1 MAKNKKK
8 TFLPA
13 LTLLLTAPVFG
24 EVLST
29 SSPPVEFFKPAVFL
43 IQVALYGSG
52 ALLVR
57 ECARRWHKGW
67 ISILLLGM
75 AYGIYEEG
83 LVVRSFF
90 DPNWVDIGVLGSYG
104 RMAGINWI
112 WSISLTIF
120 HAVVSIGLPILVVE
134 LVFPQQHKEPWLGK
148 AGSVITGVVFASFLF
163 FASALKLYAILADK
177 FLLCLVCMAGLIY
190 LAYKWKDNWF
200 EAKNKKNVKPGKI
213 GFGGFVWMV
222 LFVLGM
228 WLLPALN
235 LPASLTFAYLAAL
248 PWLGVRQMKHWSCE
262 AWSERQQWALAVGL
276 LTPWLSM
283 SVIGELQNAARPDDT
298 RGLIAA
304 AILVLVGLLLLRWRI
319 GKREKEQE

>member
-1 MAKNKKK
+1 MAGKKKK
-8 TFLPA
+8 TLLPA
-13 LTLLLTAPVFG
+13 LTLLLIAPVFG

-29 SSPPVEFFKPAVFL
+29 SSPPAEFFKPAVFL
-43 IQVALYGSG
+43 IQVGLYGSG

-104 RMAGINWI
+104 RLGGINWI

-134 LVFPQQHKEPWLGK
+134 LVFLQHRKEPWLGK
-148 AGSVITGVVFASFLF
+148 AGLVITGVVFACFLF
-163 FASALKLYAILADK
+163 FASLLKLYAISIVE
-177 FLLCLVCMAGLIY
+177 FLLCLVCMAGLIL
-190 LAYKWKDNWF
+190 LAYHWKDGWL
-200 EAKNKKNVKPGKI
+200 EVKNKKTVSPTKI
-213 GFGGFVWMV
+213 GFSGFVWM
-222 LFVLGM
+222 LLLVLGM
-228 WLLPALN
+228 GLLPALN
-235 LPASLTFAYLAAL
+235 LPAWGTFIFLAAL
-248 PWLGVRQMKHWSCE
+248 PWLGIWQMKRWNCE
-262 AWSERQQWALAVGL
+262 AWNESRQWALAVGL
-276 LTPWLSM
+276 LAPWLSM

-298 RGLIAA
+298 RGLMAA
-304 AILVLVGLLLLRWRI
+304 ALLILMGLLLLRLRI

>member
-1 MAKNKKK
+1 MAGKKKK
-8 TFLPA
+8 TLLPA
-13 LTLLLTAPVFG
+13 LTLLLIAPVFG

-29 SSPPVEFFKPAVFL
+29 SSPPAEFFKPAVFL
-43 IQVALYGSG
+43 IQVGLYGSG

-104 RMAGINWI
+104 RLGGINWI

-134 LVFPQQHKEPWLGK
+134 LLFPQHRKEPWLGK
-148 AGSVITGVVFASFLF
+148 TGLVITGVVFACFLF
-163 FASALKLYAILADK
+163 FASLLKLYAISIVE
-177 FLLCLVCMAGLIY
+177 FLLCLVCMAGLIL
-190 LAYKWKDNWF
+190 LAYHWKDGWL
-200 EAKNKKNVKPGKI
+200 EVKNKKTVSSTKI
-213 GFGGFVWMV
+213 GFSGFVWM
-222 LFVLGM
+222 LLLVLGM
-228 WLLPALN
+228 GLLPALN
-235 LPASLTFAYLAAL
+235 LPAWGTFIFLAAL
-248 PWLGVRQMKHWSCE
+248 PWLGIWQMKRWNCE
-262 AWSERQQWALAVGL
+262 AWNESRQWALAVGL
-276 LTPWLSM
+276 LAPWLSM

-298 RGLIAA
+298 RGLMAA
-304 AILVLVGLLLLRWRI
+304 ALLILMGLLLLRLRI

>member
-1 MAKNKKK
+1 MAENKKR

-24 EVLST
+24 EILST
-29 SSPPVEFFKPAVFL
+29 SSPPAEFFQPATFL
-43 IQVALYGSG
+43 ILVGLYGSG

-57 ECARRWHKGW
+57 ECVRRWHKGW

-134 LVFPQQHKEPWLGK
+134 LVFPQNRKDPWLGK
-148 AGSVITGVVFASFLF
+148 AGLVITGVVFASFLF
-163 FASALKLYAILADK
+163 FASLLKLYAIPA
-177 FLLCLVCMAGLIY
+177 
-190 LAYKWKDNWF
+190 
-200 EAKNKKNVKPGKI
+200 GKI
-213 GFGGFVWMV
+213 PVMPGLHGR
-222 LFVLGM
+222 LD
-228 WLLPALN
+228 
-235 LPASLTFAYLAAL
+235 LA
-248 PWLGVRQMKHWSCE
+248 C
-262 AWSERQQWALAVGL
+262 
-276 LTPWLSM
+276 
-283 SVIGELQNAARPDDT
+283 I
-298 RGLIAA
+298 
-304 AILVLVGLLLLRWRI
+304 
-319 GKREKEQE
+319 

>member
-13 LTLLLTAPVFG
+13 LTLLLIAPVFG

-29 SSPPVEFFKPAVFL
+29 SSPPMEFFKPAVFL

-67 ISILLLGM
+67 ISVLLLGM

-90 DPNWVDIGVLGSYG
+90 NPNWVDIGVLGSYG

-134 LVFPQQHKEPWLGK
+134 LLFPLHREEPWLGK
-148 AGSVITGVVFASFLF
+148 AGLVVTGVVFASFLF
-163 FASALKLYAILADK
+163 FASALKLYAIPAGK
-177 FLLCLVCMAGLIY
+177 FLLCLACMAGLIY
-190 LAYKWKDNWF
+190 LAFKWKDNWL
-200 EAKNKKNVKPGKI
+200 EVKNKKSVKPGKI
-213 GFGGFVWMV
+213 GFGGFAWM
-222 LFVLGM
+222 LLLIFGM

-235 LPASLTFAYLAAL
+235 LPAGLTSIFLAAL
-248 PWLGVRQMKHWSCE
+248 PWLGVRQMKRWNCE
-262 AWSERQQWALAVGL
+262 AWSERQQWAMTVGL
-276 LTPWLSM
+276 LTPWFFLASFADL
-283 SVIGELQNAARPDDT
+283 ENATRADDT
-298 RGLIAA
+298 RGLMAA
-304 AILVLVGLLLLRWRI
+304 SVVILAGLLLLRWRI
-319 GKREKEQE
+319 GKREKEQK

>member
-13 LTLLLTAPVFG
+13 LTLLLIAPVFG

-29 SSPPVEFFKPAVFL
+29 SSPPMEFFKPAVFL

-90 DPNWVDIGVLGSYG
+90 DPNWVDIGLLGSYG

-120 HAVVSIGLPILVVE
+120 HAVVSIGLPILIVE
-134 LVFPQQHKEPWLGK
+134 LLFPQQRTKPWLGK
-148 AGSVITGVVFASFLF
+148 TGLIVTGVVFASFLF
-163 FASALKLYAILADK
+163 FAPLLKLYAISAVE

-190 LAYKWKDNWF
+190 LAFKWKDNWL
-200 EAKNKKNVKPGKI
+200 EVKNKKSVKPGKI
-213 GFGGFVWMV
+213 GFSGFLWM
-222 LFVLGM
+222 LLLIFGM

-235 LPASLTFAYLAAL
+235 LPAWLVFCLLAAL
-248 PWLGVRQMKHWSCE
+248 PWLGVWQMKRWSCE
-262 AWSERQQWALAVGL
+262 VWSERQQWAMAVGL
-276 LTPWLSM
+276 LTPWFVM
-283 SVIGELQNAARPDDT
+283 SIIGELQNASRPDDT
-298 RGLIAA
+298 RGLMAA
-304 AILVLVGLLLLRWRI
+304 ALLVLVGLILLRWRI
-319 GKREKEQE
+319 GKREKEPG

>member
-13 LTLLLTAPVFG
+13 LTLLLIAPVFG

-29 SSPPVEFFKPAVFL
+29 SSPPMEFFKPAVFL

-57 ECARRWHKGW
+57 EYARRWHKGW

-120 HAVVSIGLPILVVE
+120 HAVMSIGLPILVVE
-134 LVFPQQHKEPWLGK
+134 LVFPKLRTEPWLGK
-148 AGSVITGVVFASFLF
+148 AGLVITGVVFASFLL
-163 FASALKLYAILADK
+163 FAPLLKLYAISIGE
-177 FLLCLVCMAGLIY
+177 FLLCLACMAALVY
-190 LAYKWKDNWF
+190 LAYKWKEDWL
-200 EAKNKKNVKPGKI
+200 EAKNKKSAKSSKI
-213 GFGGFVWMV
+213 GFSGFAWMV

-235 LPASLTFAYLAAL
+235 LPAWLTFIFIAAL
-248 PWLGVRQMKHWSCE
+248 PWLGVHQMKRWNSK

-276 LTPWLSM
+276 LTPWFIM
-283 SVIGELQNAARPDDT
+283 SIIGELQNAARPDDT

-304 AILVLVGLLLLRWRI
+304 ALLVLAGLLLLRWRI

>member
-1 MAKNKKK
+1 MTENKKR

-13 LTLLLTAPVFG
+13 LTLLLTAPIFG
-24 EVLST
+24 EILST
-29 SSPPVEFFKPAVFL
+29 SSPPAEFFQPATFL
-43 IQVALYGSG
+43 ILVGLYGCG

-57 ECARRWHKGW
+57 ECVRRWHKGW
-67 ISILLLGM
+67 ISILLMGM

-134 LVFPQQHKEPWLGK
+134 LVFPQHREEPWLGK
-148 AGSVITGVVFASFLF
+148 TGLVITGVVFASFLF
-163 FASALKLYAILADK
+163 FASLLKLYAISIGE
-177 FLLCLVCMAGLIY
+177 FLLCLTCMAALAY
-190 LAYKWKDNWF
+190 LAYKWKEGWL
-200 EAKNKKNVKPGKI
+200 EAKNKKSVKPGKI
-213 GFGGFVWMV
+213 GFGGFAWML

-228 WLLPALN
+228 WMLPALN
-235 LPASLTFAYLAAL
+235 LPAGLTFAYLAAL
-248 PWLGVRQMKHWSCE
+248 PWLGVRQMKRWNCE
-262 AWSERQQWALAVGL
+262 AWSEPQQWAMAVGL

-304 AILVLVGLLLLRWRI
+304 ALLVLAGLLLLRWRI
-319 GKREKEQE
+319 GKREKEPG